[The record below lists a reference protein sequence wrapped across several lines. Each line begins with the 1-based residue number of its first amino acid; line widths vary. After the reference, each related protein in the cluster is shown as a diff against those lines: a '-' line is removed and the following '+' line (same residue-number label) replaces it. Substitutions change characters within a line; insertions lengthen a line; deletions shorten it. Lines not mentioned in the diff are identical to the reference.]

1 MKGRNRF
8 MFVKIIYGTNEER
21 LEKDI
26 NIFIADKEV
35 IDIKFNFYTGFG
47 FSACVLILYKYK
59 N

>member
-1 MKGRNRF
+1 MK
-8 MFVKIIYGTNEER
+8 VKIIFGSNEER

-35 IDIKFNFYTGFG
+35 IDIKFNFHTGFG
-47 FSACVLILYKYK
+47 FCGCVLILYRDK